1 VSVAV
6 PKQFIL
12 ARNSDLN
19 GVVKSV
25 KQMEDRFN
33 KKFGYPY
40 VFLNEQPFEENFIKS
55 VLSFV
60 SIVLFLTSSR
70 SRVRELTDSSV
81 EFGLIPKEHWYQPD
95 WIDEEK
101 ASESRKKMAENNV
114 IYGGQSITF
123 HRT

>member
-1 VSVAV
+1 
-6 PKQFIL
+6 
-12 ARNSDLN
+12 
-19 GVVKSV
+19 
-25 KQMEDRFN
+25 MEDRFN

-40 VFLNEQPFEENFIKS
+40 VFLNEQPFEENFIKL
-55 VLSFV
+55 VLSFDSVAV
-60 SIVLFLTSSR
+60 SLTLSC

-114 IYGGQSITF
+114 IYGGQ
-123 HRT
+123 